1 VIELLIDTLVTA
13 RMGGK
18 THLIIEDFAKQFSI
32 SKGIPKQ
39 YSPFTAPDFR
49 EAFDP
54 QRLLDLTR

>member
-1 VIELLIDTLVTA
+1 
-13 RMGGK
+13 MGGK
-18 THLIIEDFAKQFSI
+18 THLIIEDFAKQFAI

-39 YSPFTAPDFR
+39 YSTFTAPGFR